1 MFVKANL
8 VSAPNLIME
17 ARANFIFISVATI
30 AKTKTQA
37 VITTPIKEVEV
48 QMLIVMCA
56 AKTPLQ
62 VEGERPIPSIVSAV
76 ASRMHV
82 RINVIASGRV
92 FQKKCLDYVQSG
104 QLALETAV

>member
-1 MFVKANL
+1 MQIQNAPSFVGLQGPIRDASVINQWIGIDQKKLFCITVAVSIGRKWTFVKANL

-56 AKTPLQ
+56 AKKTVQ
-62 VEGERPIPSIVSAV
+62 VEGE
-76 ASRMHV
+76 
-82 RINVIASGRV
+82 
-92 FQKKCLDYVQSG
+92 
-104 QLALETAV
+104 